1 MEEFLMAKTASASE
15 HLMYKDKPLMRSG
28 NKIYYGNPNDRYI
41 ILFTVTSSH
50 KVEDMDVADK
60 VTIELM
66 TNSGRE
72 KEKVYK
78 KAVRPGLFEALDIA
92 EFWLRDALANG

>member
-1 MEEFLMAKTASASE
+1 MAKAAQSSE

-28 NKIYYGNPNDRYI
+28 NKIYYGNPNDCYI

>member
-1 MEEFLMAKTASASE
+1 MAKTVKAKE
-15 HLMYKDKPLMRSG
+15 GLTYKDKPLMRSG
-28 NKIYYGNPNDRYI
+28 NKIYYGNPTDRYI
-41 ILFTVTSSH
+41 ILFTVEST
-50 KVEDMDVADK
+50 KQIEDLQVADK

-66 TNSGRE
+66 TNSGKE

-92 EFWLRDALANG
+92 EFWLADALANG

>member
-1 MEEFLMAKTASASE
+1 MAKTVKAKE
-15 HLMYKDKPLMRSG
+15 RLTYKDKPLMRSG
-28 NKIYYGNPNDRYI
+28 NKIYYGNPEDRYI
-41 ILFTVTSSH
+41 ILFTINSSQ
-50 KVEDMDVADK
+50 KTDDLDIADK

-66 TNSGRE
+66 TNSGKE

-92 EFWLRDALANG
+92 EFWLSDALANG